1 MLGAGDYL
9 LKLLFS
15 IINNQILFKMKNN
28 YFSAFF
34 NPMKSM
40 PKNGSG
46 VNQLKKRFG
55 RLVWNSSQKGAYVR
69 AIHGELK

>member
-1 MLGAGDYL
+1 
-9 LKLLFS
+9 
-15 IINNQILFKMKNN
+15 MKSN
-28 YFSAFF
+28 YFSVFF

-46 VNQLKKRFG
+46 ISQSKKRVG
-55 RLVWNSSQKGAYVR
+55 RLVWNSSQKGTYVR

>member
-1 MLGAGDYL
+1 
-9 LKLLFS
+9 
-15 IINNQILFKMKNN
+15 MKSN
-28 YFSAFF
+28 YFSIFF

-55 RLVWNSSQKGAYVR
+55 RLVWNSSQKGTYIR
-69 AIHGELK
+69 AIYGELK